1 MTIDAWQLIWD
12 ELRETRETVVSWE
25 GYLLCS
31 RDRKLDERT
40 AKAHHTFSVAKAIA
54 AGRPVPETVRKEY
67 EARIIKNGIEPEHAR
82 RAAFD
87 PPPSKTQ
94 LLNAKGKPFT
104 WSYTALTAFEN
115 CPAAYAAE
123 RFFCTSTF
131 VETEA
136 IKWGNRVH
144 KVAEDILN
152 GKTVK
157 ETADVINLLLP
168 FTATMLKA
176 QQAGAELLVE
186 QEIALNENM
195 QPVAWFAKDAWF
207 RGKLDATIVK
217 DGKASIFDWK
227 TGKVKDDPDQL
238 RIFAA
243 ALSIL
248 RPEIETFAPKFIFLK
263 DKKVLGCAEITK
275 SEIPGIWEGVLGRVE
290 RMKQAW
296 VSSNFPARASGLCP
310 WCSIYNECKYARRK

>member
-1 MTIDAWQLIWD
+1 MPHPPLYTLSFSEVERLAAAG
-12 ELRETRETVVSWE
+12 ETLVSAQ
-25 GYLLCS
+25 GYLLAS
-31 RDRKLDERT
+31 RDRK
-40 AKAHHTFSVAKAIA
+40 
-54 AGRPVPETVRKEY
+54 
-67 EARIIKNGIEPEHAR
+67 
-82 RAAFD
+82 FD
-87 PPPSKTQ
+87 PRYARYIWSADVDNAVFKG
-94 LLNAKGKPFT
+94 LLKPEDNPKGLDAPTNIKPLVNAKGKPFT

-115 CPAAYAAE
+115 CPASYAAE

-144 KVAEDILN
+144 TCAENMLK
-152 GKTVK
+152 GQPVR
-157 ETADVINLLLP
+157 ETIDVIDLLLP
-168 FTATMLKA
+168 FTGTMIKA
-176 QQAGAELLVE
+176 QKAGAELLVE

-207 RGKLDATIVK
+207 RGKLDATVVK

-263 DKKVLGCAEITK
+263 DKKVLGCAEIAK
-275 SEIPGIWEGVLGRVE
+275 SEIPGIWEGVLSRVE

-296 VSSNFPARASGLCP
+296 VSGNFPARASGLCP
-310 WCSIYNECKYARRK
+310 WCSIYNECKHARRK